1 MTVSVIIAT
10 YRRDYTLKRAIES
23 VINQTYD
30 NFEIVVVD
38 DNANAEWNS
47 KVQAIIEDYP
57 QIVYIH
63 NLTNKGSAES
73 RNIGIK
79 NSNGEYITFL
89 DDDDIYLADKIKNQA
104 EFMQENN
111 LDYSITDLWLYNESD
126 KLIEKRTR
134 EYINEIDF
142 DSLLKY
148 HFMYHMTGT
157 DTMMF
162 RTDYLRKIGGF
173 DAIDVGDEFYL
184 MKKAIYQNG
193 KFGYLPTCDVKA
205 YVHTTQNNLSSG
217 SSKINGENELFEYKK
232 NFFENFDLKTV
243 KYIKMRHY
251 AVLAFAHMRMKNLLS
266 FILCSF
272 KSFFCTPIECVK
284 LFIGRKI

>member
-126 KLIEKRTR
+126 KLIEKRKR
-134 EYINEIDF
+134 EYIKEIDY
-142 DSLLKY
+142 DNLLKN
-148 HFMYHMTGT
+148 HFMHHMTGT

-162 RTDYLRKIGGF
+162 RRDYLIKIGGF

-184 MKKAIYQNG
+184 MRKAICAQG
-193 KFGYLPTCDVKA
+193 KFGYLPECQVKA
-205 YVHTTQNNLSSG
+205 YVHTGENGLSSG
-217 SSKINGENELFEYKK
+217 LSKINGENELYNFKK
-232 NFFENFDLKTV
+232 KYFSNFDSKTV
-243 KYIKMRHY
+243 RYIKMRHH
-251 AVLAFAHMRMKNLLS
+251 AVLAFAYIRMKHYFYFFS
-266 FILCSF
+266 EALCSF
-272 KSFFCTPIECVK
+272 LNAPIKCIK
-284 LFIGRKI
+284 LFMKIK